1 MNLLSTPEK
10 AWKPPE
16 IAQFGASDLGCRA
29 VVDSVDSPASMTSDA
44 AATRTWDTIS
54 QRLRE
59 ALNPSTYE
67 TWFGGTEAL
76 EASDERL
83 VVGVPNEFTKTWIEG
98 HFGSLLNAAAAEHE
112 LVVELRVAMSEAVRA
127 AAAEHEAEPD
137 PPPAPAPPPP
147 QAGTL
152 NPRYTFDLFV
162 IGPSNRFAHAAA
174 LAVAEAPAQAFNPLF
189 IYGSTGLGKTHL
201 LQAVAQ
207 YVRQQHPYLT
217 VRYVTTETVLN
228 EFVDALRDK
237 SMVGFKGRYR
247 SCDVLL
253 IDDIQFIEGKNQ
265 LQEEFFHTF
274 NSLYEAGKQII
285 ISSDRQ
291 PRELATL
298 EARLKSRFEWGLIT
312 DIQPPDLETRIAIL
326 RKKVATDRLD
336 VADKDVLTF
345 IADRVTSNIRELEGA
360 LTRVIAYAS
369 LTGRPI
375 TVSVADEVLKDLFP
389 GGSAR
394 AITVEQ
400 VQAAVCEWFGVSQA
414 DLRGDKRPQSI
425 AYPRHIAMY
434 LCRELTDQSLPK
446 IGAKFGGRDHS
457 TVMHGVRRI
466 GDLIREDRDVFNVVQ
481 ELTARIKRGR

>member
-1 MNLLSTPEK
+1 
-10 AWKPPE
+10 
-16 IAQFGASDLGCRA
+16 
-29 VVDSVDSPASMTSDA
+29 MTSEPA
-44 AATRTWDTIS
+44 AASQTWDTIS

-59 ALNPSTYE
+59 SLNASTFAN
-67 TWFGGTEAL
+67 WFGAATPVEQDA
-76 EASDERL
+76 DTL
-83 VVGVPNEFTKTWIEG
+83 VVAVPNEFTKSWIEG
-98 HFGSLLNAAAAEHE
+98 HFGSLLNAAAAEHD
-112 LVVELRVAMSEAVRA
+112 LTLELRVAVSEAVA
-127 AAAEHEAEPD
+127 AAKAEAAAEGAEEATAEEG
-137 PPPAPAPPPP
+137 PPAAVR
-147 QAGTL
+147 GL

-174 LAVAEAPAQAFNPLF
+174 LAVAESPAQAYNPLF

-201 LQAVAQ
+201 LQAVGQ
-207 YVRQQHPYLT
+207 YVAQQHPNLS

-237 SMVGFKGRYR
+237 NTAGFKMRYR
-247 SCDVLL
+247 TYDVLL
-253 IDDIQFIEGKNQ
+253 VDDIQFIEGKDT

-400 VQAAVCEWFGVSQA
+400 VQAAVCEWFGLSQA
-414 DLRGDKRPQSI
+414 ELRGDKRPQSI

>member
-1 MNLLSTPEK
+1 
-10 AWKPPE
+10 
-16 IAQFGASDLGCRA
+16 
-29 VVDSVDSPASMTSDA
+29 MTSEPA
-44 AATRTWDTIS
+44 ASQTWDTIS

-59 ALNPSTYE
+59 SLNASTFAN
-67 TWFGGTEAL
+67 WFGAATPVEQDA
-76 EASDERL
+76 DRL
-83 VVGVPNEFTKTWIEG
+83 VLAVPNEFTKTWIEG
-98 HFGSLLNAAAAEHE
+98 HFGSLLNAAAAEHD
-112 LVVELRVAMSEAVRA
+112 LVLELRVAVSEAVA
-127 AAAEHEAEPD
+127 AAKAEAEGSEEATGD
-137 PPPAPAPPPP
+137 EGPPP
-147 QAGTL
+147 GLRGL

-174 LAVAEAPAQAFNPLF
+174 LAVAESPAQAYNPLF

-201 LQAVAQ
+201 LQAVGQ
-207 YVRQQHPYLT
+207 YVAQQHRDMS

-237 SMVGFKGRYR
+237 NTAGFKMRYR
-247 SCDVLL
+247 TYDVLL
-253 IDDIQFIEGKNQ
+253 VDDIQFIEGKDT

-326 RKKVATDRLD
+326 RKKVATDRID
-336 VADKDVLTF
+336 VADNDVLTF

-375 TVSVADEVLKDLFP
+375 TASVADEVLKDLFP

>member
-1 MNLLSTPEK
+1 
-10 AWKPPE
+10 
-16 IAQFGASDLGCRA
+16 
-29 VVDSVDSPASMTSDA
+29 MTSEPA
-44 AATRTWDTIS
+44 AATQTWETIS
-54 QRLRE
+54 LRLRE
-59 ALNPSTYE
+59 SLNASTFAN
-67 TWFGGTEAL
+67 WFGAATPIEQDG
-76 EASDERL
+76 ERL

-112 LVVELRVAMSEAVRA
+112 LVLELRVAVSDAVAKATARDTA
-127 AAAEHEAEPD
+127 AAAELADETYD
-137 PPPAPAPPPP
+137 LAPAPTLT
-147 QAGTL
+147 GL

-174 LAVAEAPAQAFNPLF
+174 LAVAESPAQAYNPLF

-201 LQAVAQ
+201 LQAVGQ
-207 YVRQQHPYLT
+207 YVSQQHPHLS

-237 SMVGFKGRYR
+237 NTAGFKIRYR
-247 SCDVLL
+247 TYDVLL
-253 IDDIQFIEGKNQ
+253 VDDIQFIEGKDT

-274 NSLYEAGKQII
+274 NSLYEAGKQIM

-326 RKKVATDRLD
+326 RKKVATDRID
-336 VADKDVLTF
+336 IPDTDVLTF
-345 IADRVTSNIRELEGA
+345 IADRVTSNIRELEGS

-375 TVSVADEVLKDLFP
+375 SVAVADEVLKDLFP

-394 AITVEQ
+394 SITIEQ
-400 VQAAVCEWFGVSQA
+400 VQNAVCEWFSLSQA

-466 GDLIREDRDVFNVVQ
+466 GDLIREDREVFNVVQ
-481 ELTARIKRGR
+481 ELTARIKRTR

>member
-298 EARLKSRFEWGLIT
+298 EARLRTRFEWGLIT
-312 DIQPPDLETRIAIL
+312 DVQPPDLETRIAIL
-326 RKKVATDRLD
+326 RKKVVTENLRVSDPE
-336 VADKDVLTF
+336 VLTF

-375 TVSVADEVLKDLFP
+375 SVDVARDVLKDVFP
-389 GGSAR
+389 GGERRS
-394 AITVEQ
+394 ITIEQ
-400 VQAAVCEWFGVSQA
+400 IQQAVCDAYGVSLV

-425 AYPRHIAMY
+425 VLPRHIAMY

-446 IGAKFGGRDHS
+446 IGAKFGGRDHA
-457 TVMHGVRRI
+457 TVMYGVNRVAR
-466 GDLIREDRDVFNVVQ
+466 LIREDREAFNVVQ
-481 ELTARIKRGR
+481 ELTARIKQAR

>member
-1 MNLLSTPEK
+1 
-10 AWKPPE
+10 
-16 IAQFGASDLGCRA
+16 
-29 VVDSVDSPASMTSDA
+29 MTTDA
-44 AATRTWDTIS
+44 AATRTWESIS

-59 ALNPSTYE
+59 ALNPSTYD

-76 EASDERL
+76 EASPERL

-112 LVVELRVAMSEAVRA
+112 LVVELRVAVSDAVRA
-127 AAAEHEAEPD
+127 AAAEPD
-137 PPPAPAPPPP
+137 PEPEIQRPQPPVPA
-147 QAGTL
+147 QVGVL

-207 YVRQQHPYLT
+207 YVMQQHPYLT

-298 EARLKSRFEWGLIT
+298 EARLRTRFEWGLIT
-312 DIQPPDLETRIAIL
+312 DVQPPDVETRIAIL
-326 RKKVATDRLD
+326 RKKVVTDNLRVPD
-336 VADKDVLTF
+336 PDVLTF
-345 IADRVTSNIRELEGA
+345 IGDRVTSNIRELEGA

-375 TVSVADEVLKDLFP
+375 SVDVARDVLKDVFP
-389 GGSAR
+389 GGERRS
-394 AITVEQ
+394 ITIEQ
-400 VQAAVCEWFGVSQA
+400 IQQAVCDAYGVSLV
-414 DLRGDKRPQSI
+414 DLRGDKRPQVI
-425 AYPRHIAMY
+425 VLPRHIAMY

-446 IGAKFGGRDHS
+446 IGAKFGGRDHA
-457 TVMHGVRRI
+457 TVMYGVNRVAR
-466 GDLIREDRDVFNVVQ
+466 LIREDREAFNVVQ
-481 ELTARIKRGR
+481 DLTARIKQAR

>member
-1 MNLLSTPEK
+1 
-10 AWKPPE
+10 
-16 IAQFGASDLGCRA
+16 
-29 VVDSVDSPASMTSDA
+29 MTSEPA
-44 AATRTWDTIS
+44 AASQTWDTIS

-59 ALNPSTYE
+59 SLNASTFAN
-67 TWFGGTEAL
+67 WFGAATPVEQDA
-76 EASDERL
+76 DRL
-83 VVGVPNEFTKTWIEG
+83 VVAVPNEFTKTWIEG
-98 HFGSLLNAAAAEHE
+98 HFGSLLNAAAAEHD
-112 LVVELRVAMSEAVRA
+112 LVLELRVAVSEAVAAARA
-127 AAAEHEAEPD
+127 EAAAEGVDETIDEEGPEG
-137 PPPAPAPPPP
+137 PVSSLR
-147 QAGTL
+147 GL

-174 LAVAEAPAQAFNPLF
+174 LAVAESPAQAYNPLF

-201 LQAVAQ
+201 LQAVGQ
-207 YVRQQHPYLT
+207 YVAQQHRGLS

-237 SMVGFKGRYR
+237 NTAGFKMRYR
-247 SCDVLL
+247 TYDVLL
-253 IDDIQFIEGKNQ
+253 VDDIQFIEGKDT

-326 RKKVATDRLD
+326 RKKVATDRID

-394 AITVEQ
+394 SITVEQ
-400 VQAAVCEWFGVSQA
+400 VQAAVCEWFGMSQA

>member
-1 MNLLSTPEK
+1 
-10 AWKPPE
+10 
-16 IAQFGASDLGCRA
+16 
-29 VVDSVDSPASMTSDA
+29 MTTDA
-44 AATRTWDTIS
+44 AATRTWETIS

-59 ALNPSTYE
+59 ALNPSTYD
-67 TWFGGTEAL
+67 TWFAATSAIEAT
-76 EASDERL
+76 DERL
-83 VVGVPNEFTKTWIEG
+83 VVGVPNEFTKAWIEG
-98 HFGSLLNAAAAEHE
+98 HFGSLLNAAAAEHA
-112 LVVELRVAMSEAVRA
+112 LVVELRVALAEAVA
-127 AAAEHEAEPD
+127 AAAEEEPE
-137 PPPAPAPPPP
+137 PEEEPAPLPPVAVSFP
-147 QAGTL
+147 GVL

-207 YVRQQHPYLT
+207 YVLQQHPRLS

-247 SCDVLL
+247 TCDVLL

-298 EARLKSRFEWGLIT
+298 EARLRTRFEWGLIT
-312 DIQPPDLETRIAIL
+312 DVQPPDLETRMAIL
-326 RKKVATDRLD
+326 RKKVVTERLNVSD
-336 VADKDVLTF
+336 PDVLTF

-375 TVSVADEVLKDLFP
+375 SVEVARDVLKDVFP
-389 GGSAR
+389 GGERR
-394 AITVEQ
+394 AITIEQ
-400 VQAAVCEWFGVSQA
+400 IQQAVADTYGVSLA
-414 DLRGDKRPQSI
+414 DLRGDKRPQAI
-425 AYPRHIAMY
+425 VLPRHIAMY
-434 LCRELTDQSLPK
+434 LSRELTDMSLPK
-446 IGAKFGGRDHS
+446 IGAKFGGRDHA
-457 TVMHGVRRI
+457 TVMYGVNRI
-466 GDLIREDRDVFNVVQ
+466 ARLIKQDRDAFNVVQ
-481 ELTARIKRGR
+481 NLTARIKQER

>member
-1 MNLLSTPEK
+1 
-10 AWKPPE
+10 
-16 IAQFGASDLGCRA
+16 
-29 VVDSVDSPASMTSDA
+29 MTTDA
-44 AATRTWDTIS
+44 AATRTWETIS

-67 TWFGGTEAL
+67 TWFSSTSAL
-76 EASDERL
+76 EATDERL
-83 VVGVPNEFTKTWIEG
+83 VVGVPNEFTKAWIEG
-98 HFGSLLNAAAAEHE
+98 HFGSLLNAAAAEHA
-112 LVVELRVAMSEAVRA
+112 LVVELRVALAEAVRVA
-127 AAAEHEAEPD
+127 ADEEPED
-137 PPPAPAPPPP
+137 APAPPAPVALSFP
-147 QAGTL
+147 GVL

-207 YVRQQHPYLT
+207 YVLQQHPRLT

-247 SCDVLL
+247 TCDVLL

-298 EARLKSRFEWGLIT
+298 EARLRTRFEWGLIT
-312 DIQPPDLETRIAIL
+312 DVQPPDLETRMAIL
-326 RKKVATDRLD
+326 RKKVVTERLD
-336 VADKDVLTF
+336 VADPDVLTF

-369 LTGRPI
+369 LTGRRI
-375 TVSVADEVLKDLFP
+375 SVEVARDVLKDVFP
-389 GGSAR
+389 GGER
-394 AITVEQ
+394 PAITIEQ
-400 VQAAVCEWFGVSQA
+400 IQQAVAETYGVSLA
-414 DLRGDKRPQSI
+414 DLRGDKRPQAI
-425 AYPRHIAMY
+425 VLPRHIAMY
-434 LCRELTDQSLPK
+434 LSRELTDMSLPK
-446 IGAKFGGRDHS
+446 IGAKFGGRDHA
-457 TVMHGVRRI
+457 TVMYGVNRI
-466 GDLIREDRDVFNVVQ
+466 ARLIKQDRDAFNVVQ
-481 ELTARIKRGR
+481 NLTARIKQER